1 MNENNSVTNS
11 HVEKEM
17 NYESSRRVVPVAKT
31 SLLIGRVEKPS
42 LADLTA
48 KASSWTDQ
56 AEGTLWVVQA
66 VLASSWTDQAERTS
80 WTDQAERTSW
90 VVLVAKTSS
99 WTDQAVPS

>member
-56 AEGTLWVVQA
+56 A
-66 VLASSWTDQAERTS
+66 
-80 WTDQAERTSW
+80 
-90 VVLVAKTSS
+90 
-99 WTDQAVPS
+99 VPS

>member
-56 AEGTLWVVQA
+56 AEGTSWVVQA

-80 WTDQAERTSW
+80 WVGW
-90 VVLVAKTSS
+90 VAKTSS

>member
-66 VLASSWTDQAERTS
+66 ERTS

>member
-31 SLLIGRVEKPS
+31 SLLIGQVEKPS

-48 KASSWTDQ
+48 KASSWV
-56 AEGTLWVVQA
+56 GWVEK
-66 VLASSWTDQAERTS
+66 ASSWTDQAEGTP
-80 WTDQAERTSW
+80 W
-90 VVLVAKTSS
+90 V
-99 WTDQAVPS
+99 D

>member
-1 MNENNSVTNS
+1 MGLLHDEHTDLWHMNENNSVTNS

-31 SLLIGRVEKPS
+31 SLLIGRVEKSS

-48 KASSWTDQ
+48 KASSWT
-56 AEGTLWVVQA
+56 GWVA
-66 VLASSWTDQAERTS
+66 NTSSWTDQAERTS
-80 WTDQAERTSW
+80 WI
-90 VVLVAKTSS
+90 VLVAKTSS